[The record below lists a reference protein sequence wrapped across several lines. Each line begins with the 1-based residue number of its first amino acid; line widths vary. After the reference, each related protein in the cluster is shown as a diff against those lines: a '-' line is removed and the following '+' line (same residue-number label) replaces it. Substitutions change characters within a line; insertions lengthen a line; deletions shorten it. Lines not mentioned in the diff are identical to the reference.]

1 MDISKSRLLALALAF
16 VAVAFGL
23 LTVRQ
28 GGMVLFGPQEARQ
41 AAGDYVPFVLWSN
54 FLAGFAY
61 VAAGVAIAWNR
72 RWAWALA
79 LAVLLTSGL
88 VFVGLLIHIFSGGL
102 YEQRT
107 VFAMALRVLVWLAIF
122 FLLWRTTPDG
132 RTPSPG

>member
-1 MDISKSRLLALALAF
+1 MDISKSRVLALGLAF

-23 LTVRQ
+23 LTIRQ

-41 AAGDYVPFVLWSN
+41 AAGDYVPFVVWSN

-61 VAAGVAIAWNR
+61 VAAGVAIGWNR
-72 RWAWALA
+72 RWAAPLA
-79 LAVLLTSGL
+79 LAILLISGL
-88 VFVGLLIHIFSGGL
+88 VFLGLLIHILSGGI

-122 FLLWRTTPDG
+122 FLIWRMTPSR
-132 RTPSPG
+132 RTPSPR

>member
-1 MDISKSRLLALALAF
+1 MDISKSRVLALGLAF

-23 LTVRQ
+23 LTIRQ

-72 RWAWALA
+72 RWASPLA
-79 LAVLLTSGL
+79 LSILLISGL
-88 VFVGLLIHIFSGGL
+88 VFLGLLIHILSGGI

-122 FLLWRTTPDG
+122 FLLWRMTPSR
-132 RTPSPG
+132 RTPSPR